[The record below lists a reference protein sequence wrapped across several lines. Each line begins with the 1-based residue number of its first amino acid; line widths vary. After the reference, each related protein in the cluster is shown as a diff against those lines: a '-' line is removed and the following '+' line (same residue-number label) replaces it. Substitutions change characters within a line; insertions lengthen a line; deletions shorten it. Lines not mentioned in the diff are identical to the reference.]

1 MKPVETR
8 GIEPL
13 TPALQKMLSL
23 TGHCQ
28 PVPFPACSCWSSGVP
43 WRWSSSGVSGSDAF
57 PLPLTPPR
65 DTAGIRP
72 PAWPRHR
79 VPHRLPGHLLA
90 KSRIFDGTLPMLA
103 PSRELRLFF
112 DSMPRRYKAGL
123 AMSFTVTIAYKNKRG
138 KEFNEDTVTD
148 MDIARGSVQFEVYG
162 VHHLA
167 KSLRA
172 IEKTQKKIADHLR
185 NPIQVTTEDWKAHD
199 ERMKEDEAEMRA
211 AGSCSAGSGVICGS
225 GVTLLGVSA

>member
-1 MKPVETR
+1 LQLSKYRANQAVRDEQSRPYVVADF
-8 GIEPL
+8 EPSAVASRL
-13 TPALQKMLSL
+13 FDFVIRNIGTTPAFDVEIRLD
-23 TGHCQ
+23 
-28 PVPFPACSCWSSGVP
+28 P
-43 WRWSSSGVSGSDAF
+43 
-57 PLPLTPPR
+57 TPER
-65 DTAGIRP
+65 AREIN
-72 PAWPRHR
+72 
-79 VPHRLPGHLLA
+79 GHLLA

-123 AMSFTVTIAYKNKRG
+123 AMSFKVTIAYKNKRG